1 MMENENE
8 LEPVDASI
16 DEPMDG
22 DEAAGVES
30 EEAGAILAARDR
42 EAESRAANAAFD
54 AMENDE
60 LDDLDADTDEVADPE
75 LVRLLEAV
83 LFASSEPVSERA
95 LERRL
100 PEGTNLKPLLR
111 DLTKLYDGRGIVLVR
126 RGGSWAIRTA
136 PDLGQRLNLEIE
148 VSRRLSR
155 AAIETLAIIAYHQPV
170 TRGEIEEIR
179 GVSLS
184 KGTLDVLF
192 EEGWIKPRGHRDAPG
207 RPMLWGTTDNFLDH
221 FGLESVSQLPGL
233 KDLRAMGLLDAR
245 PSIEAYST
253 RGTMQSREEV
263 QESMEFSEAQIVRA
277 EHHVEDGEPI
287 EPGPEAAPLIM
298 PQVKEEPKE
307 EMDRSGAS
315 KATAD
320 KLDEAM
326 AQVANAVKSAV
337 QALEKEDEDDAQAND
352 Q

>member
-1 MMENENE
+1 MENENE
-8 LEPVDASI
+8 LEPVDAAM

-22 DEAAGVES
+22 DETGGAES
-30 EEAGAILAARDR
+30 GQAGAAVAVRDR

-54 AMENDE
+54 ALDDDA
-60 LDDLDADTDEVADPE
+60 LDDLDADSGEVADPDM
-75 LVRLLEAV
+75 VRLLEAV

-100 PEGTNLKPLLR
+100 PEGTNLKPLQKELMR
-111 DLTKLYDGRGIVLVR
+111 LYDGRGIVLVR
-126 RGGSWAIRTA
+126 RGGSWAFRTA

-253 RGTMQSREEV
+253 RGSMQSREEV
-263 QESMEFSEAQIVRA
+263 QENMQFSEAQIVRA

-298 PQVKEEPKE
+298 PNVKEEPKE
-307 EMDRSGAS
+307 ETDRSGAS
-315 KATAD
+315 MATAS

-326 AQVANAVKSAV
+326 AQVASAVKSAV
-337 QALEKEDEDDAQAND
+337 QALEKEDEDNAEVDD
-352 Q
+352 R

>member
-1 MMENENE
+1 M
-8 LEPVDASI
+8 
-16 DEPMDG
+16 
-22 DEAAGVES
+22 
-30 EEAGAILAARDR
+30 
-42 EAESRAANAAFD
+42 
-54 AMENDE
+54 
-60 LDDLDADTDEVADPE
+60 
-75 LVRLLEAV
+75 
-83 LFASSEPVSERA
+83 
-95 LERRL
+95 
-100 PEGTNLKPLLR
+100 
-111 DLTKLYDGRGIVLVR
+111 R
-126 RGGSWAIRTA
+126 RGGSWAFRTA

-253 RGTMQSREEV
+253 RGSMQSKEEV
-263 QESMEFSEAQIVRA
+263 QENMQFSEAQIVRA

-298 PQVKEEPKE
+298 PNVKAEPKE
-307 EMDRSGAS
+307 EMDRSGTT
-315 KATAD
+315 KATAN

-337 QALEKEDEDDAQAND
+337 QALEKEDEDDAEAGD
-352 Q
+352 R